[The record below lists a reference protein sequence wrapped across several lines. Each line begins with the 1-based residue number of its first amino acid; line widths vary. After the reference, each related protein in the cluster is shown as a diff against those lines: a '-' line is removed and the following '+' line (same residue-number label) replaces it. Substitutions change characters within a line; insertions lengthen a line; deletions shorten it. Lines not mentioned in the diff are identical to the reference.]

1 MAAFA
6 FRVSGTARPAGS
18 KRPVMAGNGRMRTVD
33 SSGPKGAAWREDIKE
48 AARRAMDASPLEFPL
63 TGALDVSFVFVVA
76 RPKGHYRSGRF
87 AGTVRENA
95 PSHPV
100 TRPDVLKLSRAAE
113 DCLVAAGVLADDSQ
127 IVVER
132 LVKRY
137 PLPGVD
143 GDEAAGLLV
152 EVTAA

>member
-1 MAAFA
+1 MAAFT
-6 FRVSGTARPAGS
+6 FRVTGTARPAGS
-18 KRPVMAGNGRMRTVD
+18 KRPVMAGGRLRTVD
-33 SSGPKGAAWREDIKE
+33 SSGKNGAAWRADIIE

-63 TGALDVSFVFVVA
+63 TGPLDVSLVFVVA
-76 RPKGHYRSGRF
+76 RPKGHYRTGKHS
-87 AGTVRENA
+87 GTVRESA

-100 TRPDVLKLSRAAE
+100 TRPDVLKLARAAE
-113 DCLVAAGVLADDSQ
+113 DSMEAAGVFSDDAQ